1 MDSEK
6 FKKVRELVSKMEEIN
21 NNLEQLEYLNNNFFK
36 IDLIGKKHYDHFL
49 YFEANEELTILI
61 IDEIKSLLIEKKYS
75 LEKELEEL

>member
-49 YFEANEELTILI
+49 YFEENEELTILI